1 MQLHYNKQNVKKV
14 DETNIRA
21 SPVAVLPPALRSN
34 RTHHEGRPRLK
45 IKKSTEPFNKL
56 ETFTTLLRSQ
66 TIQFVLVLQY
76 KSKYFIIGDWNR
88 CSNLQSYA
96 HGLISMTQHHQI
108 KKIKQTKTGGCRIK
122 SPTGNTLEA
131 FFLSLIV
138 FRTFCSA
145 LPTTLR
151 AEHHCRAQ
159 CFSSEHWLQGVR

>member
-45 IKKSTEPFNKL
+45 IKKCTEPFNKL

-108 KKIKQTKTGGCRIK
+108 KKIKQTNKQVGVGQSLQQEILLK
-122 SPTGNTLEA
+122 PS
-131 FFLSLIV
+131 FFL
-138 FRTFCSA
+138 
-145 LPTTLR
+145 
-151 AEHHCRAQ
+151 
-159 CFSSEHWLQGVR
+159 